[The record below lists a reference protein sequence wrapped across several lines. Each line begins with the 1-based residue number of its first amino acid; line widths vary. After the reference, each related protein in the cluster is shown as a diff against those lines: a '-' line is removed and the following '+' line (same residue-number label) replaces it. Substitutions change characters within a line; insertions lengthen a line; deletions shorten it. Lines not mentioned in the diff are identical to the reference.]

1 MTIKTYNFLLD
12 FYSKRLDE
20 SLHNKNFDMTNYYLE
35 KKKEIAGNLRI
46 LVSNKNKEI
55 NETH

>member
-20 SLHNKNFDMTNYYLE
+20 ALHAKNFNMTNYYLE
-35 KKKEIAGNLRI
+35 KKKKIASNMRV
-46 LVSNKNKEI
+46 LVSK
-55 NETH
+55 